1 MPYRDQR
8 LARLVVDEEEL
19 VKAWNEHCE
28 FQDKASQKIYPNED
42 EVGFNV
48 LMRDLPAYEVAYHVF
63 KGSWNPFDKWVRLDV
78 FLTSSNCP
86 DDYMDDEF
94 IDDFV
99 ATYEED

>member
-8 LARLVVDEEEL
+8 LARLGVIGEEL
-19 VKAWNEHCE
+19 VIAWNEHCE
-28 FQDKASQKIYPNED
+28 FQGKRSQMIYANND
-42 EVGFNV
+42 ETSFNV
-48 LMRDLPAYEVAYHVF
+48 LMQDLPAYEVAYHVF
-63 KGSWNPFDKWVRLDV
+63 KGSWNPFDKWVQLNV